1 MSSCPLTCAVL
12 VGCMANTPMPR
23 GEVKAAS
30 ALPAELAPFDM
41 NRVATLAMPE
51 SREGPVRPMDT
62 VFGLLPGSTAE
73 RQSV

>member
-1 MSSCPLTCAVL
+1 MSSCPLTYAVL
-12 VGCMANTPMPR
+12 VGCVANTPMPR

-30 ALPAELAPFDM
+30 ALTAELAPFDM
-41 NRVATLAMPE
+41 NRVAMPE

-73 RQSV
+73 RQCV